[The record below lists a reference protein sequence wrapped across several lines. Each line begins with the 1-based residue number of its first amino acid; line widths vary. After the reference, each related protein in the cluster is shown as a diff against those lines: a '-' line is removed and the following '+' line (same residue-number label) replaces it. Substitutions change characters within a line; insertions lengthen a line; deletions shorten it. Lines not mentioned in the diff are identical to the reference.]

1 MRRILWLLRDA
12 TAKVLVFST
21 WVDVIDLMAHALG
34 TNGVRFAYPRSQAKF
49 SRELA
54 AFRSSAAATQQP
66 GAPGLDPRWDRRLRP
81 AAAHFILQILAV
93 TGTVIVAQ
101 VADQALLADTESCLA
116 VAQGG

>member
-34 TNGVRFAYPRSQAKF
+34 ANGVRFAYPRSQAKF

-54 AFRSSAAATQQP
+54 AFRSSAAPAQQGEERSAN
-66 GAPGLDPRWDRRLRP
+66 GAARFVR
-81 AAAHFILQILAV
+81 ASV
-93 TGTVIVAQ
+93 
-101 VADQALLADTESCLA
+101 S
-116 VAQGG
+116 

>member
-1 MRRILWLLRDA
+1 MHEWHRLVIRRSGCLCGADRSLDVQVEAVMRRIMWLLRDA

-54 AFRSSAAATQQP
+54 AFRSSAAAMQQP
-66 GAPGLDPRWDRRLRP
+66 GAPGADARWDCRL
-81 AAAHFILQILAV
+81 
-93 TGTVIVAQ
+93 
-101 VADQALLADTESCLA
+101 CLS
-116 VAQGG
+116 QDS